1 MIAALGILALVLFG
15 YFGVPLFVWAVGSLV
30 IAFLGGGFF
39 FLAVAIIS
47 GLFLLPPFRKNIL
60 SKAVMSFIIK
70 KNLVPAVSET
80 EEIALRAGTNW
91 IETDLFSGKPDFKK
105 IFKEEY
111 PELSAD
117 EKAFMEN
124 QVEKVCAMANDWE
137 IFQKRDLPPEVWEYL
152 RKEKFLGMVISKQYG
167 GLGFSALGHS
177 AVVHKLATRS
187 QVLAITTMVPN
198 SLGPG
203 ELISHYGT
211 QEQKDY
217 YLPRLADGTEIPCF
231 GLTEPNAGSDAASI
245 KSKGEV
251 FKDEAG
257 NIKIRLNFKKRYITL
272 GAVSTII
279 GLAFRLYDPQ
289 NILGKG
295 TDLGITCALVPFDA
309 PGVKLGRRHD
319 PMGVP
324 FVNSPINGENV
335 ELGIEYVIGGMSGVG
350 IGWKMLMECLAVG
363 RGISLPSTSAGGAK
377 LISRVMSNYCSVR
390 KQFGL
395 SIGKFEAIEEPLA
408 RVAGFTYMIEAMR
421 KFVAGAVNRGE
432 KPAVTN
438 AIAKY
443 HATEKFREI
452 VNDGMDVLAGAAII
466 RGPRNLMAHAYYGVP
481 VGITVEGANIMT
493 RGLIMFGQ
501 GAVRCHPYSYNEMK
515 ALMNKDLNA
524 FDHNFWNHAGHL
536 IKNSCRATL
545 LFLTRGYI
553 HMPATKSKLGKRYER
568 KLVWSS
574 AKFAVMADLALA
586 MFGASVK
593 RRETINGRFG
603 DMLSYMLM
611 ATCILRRYEAE
622 GSRAEDKIAA
632 EWGIQYC
639 LSKVQTA
646 LVSLY
651 ENMHPLFKYVFAPL
665 ARINPIGLYPSDKL
679 GSKLAV
685 KLLEDDQ
692 FRNNLTDGVYYP
704 KDAND
709 ALARLEAARDSVIKA
724 EALMA
729 KIKTAIK
736 AGTLP
741 KGRAD
746 ELIDAALKANVIT
759 TDELNFLNG
768 AKALWLDAIMVD
780 AFELTDYASYKMEHS
795 V

>member
-1 MIAALGILALVLFG
+1 MSDIAGLVVLLLVGYFTLPLIAWVVAGLAL
-15 YFGVPLFVWAVGSLV
+15 FVVTGSV
-30 IAFLGGGFF
+30 
-39 FLAVAIIS
+39 
-47 GLFLLPPFRKNIL
+47 LFLLVGAFAGLFMVKGFRKNFI
-60 SKAVMSFIIK
+60 SKKLMAYLIK
-70 KNLVPAVSET
+70 NNKVPQVSET

-105 IFKEEY
+105 IFAEPY

-124 QVEKVCAMANDWE
+124 QVETVCNMVSDWE
-137 IFQKRDLPPEVWEYL
+137 IFQKRDLPPAVWEYL
-152 RKEKFLGMVISKQYG
+152 RKEKFLGMIIPKQYG

-217 YLPRLADGTEIPCF
+217 YLPRLADGTEVPCF

-245 KSKGEV
+245 KSSGEV
-251 FKDEAG
+251 FKDADG

-279 GLAFRLYDPQ
+279 GLAFRMKDPQ

-295 TDLGITCALVPFDA
+295 TDLGITCALVPHDA
-309 PGVKLGRRHD
+309 QGVKLGRRHD

-335 ELGIEYVIGGMSGVG
+335 EIGIDLVIGGLKGVG
-350 IGWKMLMECLAVG
+350 EGWRMLMECLAVG
-363 RGISLPSTSAGGAK
+363 RGISLPSTSAGGGK
-377 LISRVMSNYCSVR
+377 LVSRVVSNYASVR
-390 KQFGL
+390 KQFGM
-395 SIGKFEAIEEPLA
+395 SIGKFEAIEEPMA
-408 RVAGFTYMIEAMR
+408 RIAGYTYMIESMR
-421 KFVAGAVNRGE
+421 KFVAGAVNRGA

-443 HATEKFREI
+443 HSTEKFREI
-452 VNDGMDVLAGAAII
+452 INDGMDILAGAAII
-466 RGPRNLMAHAYYGVP
+466 RGPRNLLAHAYMGVP

-515 ALMNKDLNA
+515 ALMDNDLEA
-524 FDHNFWNHAGHL
+524 FDKNFWAHAGHL
-536 IKNSCRATL
+536 IKNICRATV
-545 LFLTRGYI
+545 LFLTRGYAHI
-553 HMPATKSKLGKRYER
+553 PASRNPVGRRYER
-568 KLVWSS
+568 KIAWAS
-574 AKFAVMADLALA
+574 AKFAVMADIALAL
-586 MFGASVK
+586 FGASVK

-611 ATCILRRYEAE
+611 AVCVMRRYEAE
-622 GSRAEDKIAA
+622 GCRVEDRVCV
-632 EWGIQYC
+632 EWNLKYC
-639 LSKVQTA
+639 MAKTQAA
-646 LVSLY
+646 LVGLY
-651 ENMHPLFKYVFAPL
+651 ENMHPAFKYLLAPL
-665 ARINPIGLYPSDKL
+665 ARINPIGIMPSDRL
-679 GSKLAV
+679 GQKLAMN
-685 KLLEDDQ
+685 LMENDD
-692 FRNNLTDGVYYP
+692 FRNNLTDGVYFP
-704 KDAND
+704 KSETES
-709 ALARLEAARDSVIKA
+709 LGRLEAARNSIIKADSV
-724 EALMA
+724 MA
-729 KIKTAIK
+729 KIKAASK
-736 AGTLP
+736 KGDLP
-741 KGRAD
+741 KGRPD
-746 ELIDAALKANVIT
+746 EMVDAALRANIIT
-759 TDELNFLNG
+759 ADEFSFLSG

-780 AFELTDYASYKMEHS
+780 AFEIDDYLSYEMKNS